1 MLELFMNEMT
11 FGSVCSGVECASIA
25 LLPLGWRCVFVSEVE
40 PFPCAVLQQR
50 FDATPPIHPLDPNEQ
65 GIKSQDRQERL
76 SWLKIINKM
85 PQIGTLPNE
94 GDFRKIGKKY
104 EGRIKCLIG
113 GTPCQSFSVAGKR
126 EGLAGVSG
134 LALDFIRLAYE
145 SKAKWIIWE
154 NVPGVL
160 SSNDGRDFSAFLSGL
175 TGSGIIA
182 PQEGW
187 GNAGFVPN
195 GRRDRYGVAWRILD
209 AQYTRT
215 PNFPYAVPQRRRRIF
230 LVGYFGD
237 WRRAAQVL
245 FEPESLSGYPT
256 PCRKTRERITQDI
269 KDCIDRA
276 SGYCK
281 SSGKP
286 CVYASK
292 NHDINRINDGTSNSV
307 LNKDVICRE
316 TQQGHAVSLENVC
329 PTITAMCGTSGNN
342 QPFFVKKSDICY
354 NITTCDANGTRKD
367 RPNGGLYVN
376 KTDISNTIS
385 TNPPST
391 ETVVVNKSPV
401 FWDGG
406 DVAHTITT
414 RTDSQRMPDKDNF
427 QAVIEQQVFSF
438 DSKSSNSMKSSNPNS
453 GCHKTNVAKT
463 LDTSVPEPSKNQG
476 GMAIVETV
484 KCFPSAGFGQREEN
498 NVASTVLTDHDN
510 RVTSDNAAFI
520 CYPINS
526 MILNKELKEGDRQ
539 TTGIGD
545 EKDPCPTISTN
556 HHHVVSVIA
565 IDGDK
570 IGKNERK
577 GGSGFG
583 INEDQV
589 MYTQTVKDVH
599 AVAYNEENYMVD
611 MRQMDSF
618 QTSVSPTLTS
628 SDYKDGKAI
637 LGNKATVRRLMPIET
652 ERLMGLP
659 DNHTKITFN
668 GTNEENCSDS
678 PRYKACGNGFCTN
691 CIEWIGRRIDLV
703 EKDINNEHC
712 YEV

>member
-1 MLELFMNEMT
+1 M
-11 FGSVCSGVECASIA
+11 
-25 LLPLGWRCVFVSEVE
+25 
-40 PFPCAVLQQR
+40 
-50 FDATPPIHPLDPNEQ
+50 
-65 GIKSQDRQERL
+65 
-76 SWLKIINKM
+76 
-85 PQIGTLPNE
+85 
-94 GDFRKIGKKY
+94 
-104 EGRIKCLIG
+104 
-113 GTPCQSFSVAGKR
+113 
-126 EGLAGVSG
+126 
-134 LALDFIRLAYE
+134 
-145 SKAKWIIWE
+145 
-154 NVPGVL
+154 
-160 SSNDGRDFSAFLSGL
+160 
-175 TGSGIIA
+175 
-182 PQEGW
+182 
-187 GNAGFVPN
+187 
-195 GRRDRYGVAWRILD
+195 
-209 AQYTRT
+209 
-215 PNFPYAVPQRRRRIF
+215 
-230 LVGYFGD
+230 
-237 WRRAAQVL
+237 
-245 FEPESLSGYPT
+245 
-256 PCRKTRERITQDI
+256 
-269 KDCIDRA
+269 
-276 SGYCK
+276 
-281 SSGKP
+281 
-286 CVYASK
+286 
-292 NHDINRINDGTSNSV
+292 
-307 LNKDVICRE
+307 ICRE